1 MRQRLTFGPLG
12 AWYGDT
18 QLPFMGSHLSLSLH
32 LRTYELPAGQILF
45 QPQPNEGLTANES
58 LLLLQ
63 HSLTGGI
70 LDKNITERARLK
82 GRHFDSEGESQW
94 FA

>member
-1 MRQRLTFGPLG
+1 MVIRSYHSWVHITLSPL
-12 AWYGDT
+12 
-18 QLPFMGSHLSLSLH
+18 Q
-32 LRTYELPAGQILF
+32 TYELLAGQILF
-45 QPQPNEGLTANES
+45 RPQPIEGLTADES

-82 GRHFDSEGESQW
+82 DQYFDSEGGSQW